1 MEIKLARA
9 KEEAAASERQLKGAK
24 EDRENAGVQ
33 LQQMQEEFRSMMDD
47 RNQSLQRWEQ
57 NLVQTSL
64 CNQQL
69 EISRKVEFLYKSINS
84 FKNVITFFILE
95 ISIIGVPRNQG
106 TCK

>member
-1 MEIKLARA
+1 MNFKLHCSFIKDLEVKLARA
-9 KEEAAASERQLKGAK
+9 KEEADASERQLKGAK

-64 CNQQL
+64 SNQQL
-69 EISRKVEFLYKSINS
+69 EISRKVEF
-84 FKNVITFFILE
+84 
-95 ISIIGVPRNQG
+95 
-106 TCK
+106 C